1 VIQQLAFLGVGMMN
15 VIDADRVETTN
26 LNRLIGAKPSRSRRT
41 ISDRI
46 LRRHRGD
53 VGRSKIEVMSEMVC
67 NIDDRIVLHTFAE
80 FFPSVATVAALRHC
94 DVIVACVDRLQVRD
108 DLNRLAKRYLI
119 PLIDVGI
126 EITPE
131 PGARH
136 GIAAIT
142 GRVTKVL
149 PSGPCLR
156 CQGVID
162 DSSLEAERGGKPLGY
177 TGEADIPN
185 PAVVTLNGIVAS
197 IAATEVLQQCTGFAP
212 DSPNCGWIY
221 DGLAGTVEK
230 VTKEFRGCP
239 ACRAERGRGDA

>member
-1 VIQQLAFLGVGMMN
+1 
-15 VIDADRVETTN
+15 
-26 LNRLIGAKPSRSRRT
+26 
-41 ISDRI
+41 
-46 LRRHRGD
+46 
-53 VGRSKIEVMSEMVC
+53 
-67 NIDDRIVLHTFAE
+67 
-80 FFPSVATVAALRHC
+80 
-94 DVIVACVDRLQVRD
+94 VACVDRLQVRD

-131 PGARH
+131 PVARH
-136 GIAAIT
+136 GLAAIT

-162 DSSLEAERGGKPLGY
+162 DSLLEDERGGKPLGY
-177 TGEADIPN
+177 TGQVDIPD

-212 DSPNCGWIY
+212 DSPNCGWIF
-221 DGLAGTVEK
+221 DGLAGTIEK
-230 VTKEFRGCP
+230 ATKEFRGCP